1 MARINRVFTNPI
13 QRLWAP
19 YLPPFALLVHR
30 GRRTG
35 KTYRTPV
42 TAFVSG
48 ELLAVALP
56 YGADTDWVRNLLA
69 GGGGELVRRGRT
81 RPLRNPRVVRSDD
94 RSQLPGRLRLATRV
108 ASHALVADLG

>member
-69 GGGGELVRRGRT
+69 GGTDEQKQEWHRSRKRGNSS
-81 RPLRNPRVVRSDD
+81 PNFF
-94 RSQLPGRLRLATRV
+94 
-108 ASHALVADLG
+108 